1 MAARLVGVSLT
12 PKPRVG
18 LRVCCWPRHRQPRKR
33 RPREFVLLQTVG
45 VAEGLEAV
53 SSGDPSEAR
62 RDKQRETAVVQ
73 TQSDELAVYDDESES
88 CRSKIA
94 CMFCLQFAHHMTS
107 VDALQWRGRLECFSR
122 RADLLSPRSPHICN
136 RNAYFCCRSGGAKDG
151 SLLIYW
157 IALPRTR
164 AIHLP
169 SYSSPKVQRRLFIS
183 LLLCESLTA

>member
-1 MAARLVGVSLT
+1 MAARLVSVSLT

-18 LRVCCWPRHRQPRKR
+18 LRGCWPCHRQPRKR

-45 VAEGLEAV
+45 VAEGREAV

-62 RDKQRETAVVQ
+62 RDKQRETAAVQ
-73 TQSDELAVYDDESES
+73 TQSDESAVYDDEDES
-88 CRSKIA
+88 CGSQRA
-94 CMFCLQFAHHMTS
+94 CMMCLLAVRASHDEC
-107 VDALQWRGRLECFSR
+107 VDALQWRGGW
-122 RADLLSPRSPHICN
+122 
-136 RNAYFCCRSGGAKDG
+136 NAFLAGRISSLHALHTFAAGTRTFCCRGGGAKDG

-169 SYSSPKVQRRLFIS
+169 SYSSAKVQRRLSIS
-183 LLLCESLTA
+183 LVLCEPD